1 MEAAPIQKMIKLTDE
16 ERSMLLQ
23 LIEAARACQDWD
35 EAKARLSAKKDVL
48 AASRLS
54 NLKTETAGQLCQIAD
69 QLLKNGS
76 LTYDG
81 MELLGPMIT
90 NLRKQADAG

>member
-54 NLKTETAGQLCQIAD
+54 NLKTETAGQLVLIAD
-69 QLLKNGS
+69 KLLQAGS

-81 MELLGPMIT
+81 MELLEPMIT

>member
-54 NLKTETAGQLCQIAD
+54 NLKTETAGQLVLIAD

-76 LTYDG
+76 LTYEG
-81 MELLGPMIT
+81 MELLEPMVKK
-90 NLRKQADAG
+90 LKAQAGG